1 MDDEL
6 LHAKRCI
13 ELGNY
18 RMRPPANSSKRRD
31 RGNVVGKTSTS
42 DTYHFLTNNKSKSLC
57 RTLDDEEFLGPDVAL
72 TLTETEAE
80 QQGFALCDHCARL
93 ADI

>member
-1 MDDEL
+1 
-6 LHAKRCI
+6 
-13 ELGNY
+13 
-18 RMRPPANSSKRRD
+18 MRPPANSSKRRD

-93 ADI
+93 ADT